1 MTSLRET
8 VGQLSRAQK
17 PSAGTPAYSRFV
29 NRRIGRVFAAAAFLG
44 HRTPN
49 QVSLAS
55 GFCSLV
61 GIVLVA
67 TVRPSLPLALAVTA
81 LLVLGYGLDSADGQL
96 ARLRG
101 GGSPL
106 GEWLDHMI
114 DAIKIV
120 LLHSAVLISFY
131 RFDAFSNELVL
142 LIPLAYVCMSSVLFF
157 GLILIDQLRR
167 RHGGAQKPNE
177 RGDSVAQVVA
187 HRTDRLRRPLPG
199 LPDLRLAVAVHR
211 PVRRPARGQP
221 AVPRGRDRQVVPRD
235 GRAAAWSERL
245 MGIVGYA
252 PGVYDM
258 FHIGHLNILR
268 RAREHCDHLIAG
280 VVEDDVVAR
289 IKGRP
294 PVVPHDERMDVV
306 RALGLVDEVVSD
318 WSSDKFEM
326 WKQLRYDVLFKGDD
340 WKGTEKGMRLERL
353 LGEVGAQ
360 VHYFPYTASTSSTD
374 LRRLLEGMS

>member
-1 MTSLRET
+1 MSTLRAT
-8 VGQLSRAQK
+8 VAQLSRAQK

-55 GFCSLV
+55 GLCSLV

-67 TVRPSLPLALAVTA
+67 TVRPSLGLALAVTV

-114 DAIKIV
+114 DSIKIV

-142 LIPLAYVCMSSVLFF
+142 LVPLAYVCMSSVLFF

-167 RHGGAQKPNE
+167 RHGGRRDANE
-177 RGDSVAQVVA
+177 RGDSVVKSLLIAPTDYGVLCLVFLTFGAPSLFVVLYGA
-187 HRTDRLRRPLPG
+187 L
-199 LPDLRLAVAVHR
+199 LAANLLFL
-211 PVRRPARGQP
+211 
-221 AVPRGRDRQVVPRD
+221 
-235 GRAAAWSERL
+235 AAAIAKW
-245 MGIVGYA
+245 Y
-252 PGVYDM
+252 
-258 FHIGHLNILR
+258 
-268 RAREHCDHLIAG
+268 RE
-280 VVEDDVVAR
+280 
-289 IKGRP
+289 
-294 PVVPHDERMDVV
+294 MS
-306 RALGLVDEVVSD
+306 ALGVP
-318 WSSDKFEM
+318 
-326 WKQLRYDVLFKGDD
+326 
-340 WKGTEKGMRLERL
+340 
-353 LGEVGAQ
+353 A
-360 VHYFPYTASTSSTD
+360 
-374 LRRLLEGMS
+374 

>member
-1 MTSLRET
+1 MTMLLGLRDV

-44 HRTPN
+44 RRTPN

-67 TVRPSLPLALAVTA
+67 TVRPSVALALAVTA

-114 DAIKIV
+114 DSVKIV

-167 RHGGAQKPNE
+167 RHGGVQKPNE
-177 RGDSVAQVVA
+177 RGDSVAKSLLIA
-187 HRTDRLRRPLPG
+187 PTDYGVLCLVFVTFAWPSLFAVLYG
-199 LPDLRLAVAVHR
+199 ALLAANLLFL
-211 PVRRPARGQP
+211 
-221 AVPRGRDRQVVPRD
+221 
-235 GRAAAWSERL
+235 AAAITKW
-245 MGIVGYA
+245 Y
-252 PGVYDM
+252 
-258 FHIGHLNILR
+258 
-268 RAREHCDHLIAG
+268 REMALL
-280 VVEDDVVAR
+280 
-289 IKGRP
+289 
-294 PVVPHDERMDVV
+294 VPEV
-306 RALGLVDEVVSD
+306 RG
-318 WSSDKFEM
+318 
-326 WKQLRYDVLFKGDD
+326 
-340 WKGTEKGMRLERL
+340 
-353 LGEVGAQ
+353 
-360 VHYFPYTASTSSTD
+360 
-374 LRRLLEGMS
+374 

>member
-1 MTSLRET
+1 MSTLRET
-8 VGQLSRAQK
+8 VAQLSRAQK

-55 GFCSLV
+55 GLCSLV

-67 TVRPSLPLALAVTA
+67 TVRPSLGLALAVTV

-114 DAIKIV
+114 DSIKIV

-167 RHGGAQKPNE
+167 RHGGRRDANE
-177 RGDSVAQVVA
+177 RGDSVVKSLLIAPTDYGVLCLVFLTFGAPSLFVVLYGA
-187 HRTDRLRRPLPG
+187 L
-199 LPDLRLAVAVHR
+199 LAANLLFL
-211 PVRRPARGQP
+211 
-221 AVPRGRDRQVVPRD
+221 
-235 GRAAAWSERL
+235 AAAIAKW
-245 MGIVGYA
+245 Y
-252 PGVYDM
+252 
-258 FHIGHLNILR
+258 
-268 RAREHCDHLIAG
+268 RE
-280 VVEDDVVAR
+280 
-289 IKGRP
+289 
-294 PVVPHDERMDVV
+294 MS
-306 RALGLVDEVVSD
+306 ALGVP
-318 WSSDKFEM
+318 
-326 WKQLRYDVLFKGDD
+326 
-340 WKGTEKGMRLERL
+340 
-353 LGEVGAQ
+353 A
-360 VHYFPYTASTSSTD
+360 
-374 LRRLLEGMS
+374 

>member
-55 GFCSLV
+55 GFCSLI
-61 GIVLVA
+61 GIILIA
-67 TVRPSLPLALAVTA
+67 LVRPSLPLALAVTA

-114 DAIKIV
+114 DSIKIV

-142 LIPLAYVCMSSVLFF
+142 LVPLAYVCMSSVLFF

-167 RHGGAQKPNE
+167 RHGGAQQPNQ
-177 RGDSVAQVVA
+177 RGDSVLKSLLIAPTDYGILCLVFLAFGTPSLFVVLYGA
-187 HRTDRLRRPLPG
+187 L
-199 LPDLRLAVAVHR
+199 LAANLLFL
-211 PVRRPARGQP
+211 
-221 AVPRGRDRQVVPRD
+221 
-235 GRAAAWSERL
+235 AAAFAKW
-245 MGIVGYA
+245 Y
-252 PGVYDM
+252 
-258 FHIGHLNILR
+258 
-268 RAREHCDHLIAG
+268 REMA
-280 VVEDDVVAR
+280 V
-289 IKGRP
+289 
-294 PVVPHDERMDVV
+294 
-306 RALGLVDEVVSD
+306 LGAN
-318 WSSDKFEM
+318 
-326 WKQLRYDVLFKGDD
+326 G
-340 WKGTEKGMRLERL
+340 
-353 LGEVGAQ
+353 
-360 VHYFPYTASTSSTD
+360 
-374 LRRLLEGMS
+374 

>member
-1 MTSLRET
+1 MSSLRAT
-8 VGQLSRAQK
+8 VAQLSQAQK

-44 HRTPN
+44 RRTPN

-55 GFCSLV
+55 GFCSLA

-67 TVRPSLPLALAVTA
+67 CVRPSFALALGVTV

-114 DAIKIV
+114 DAVKIV

-167 RHGGAQKPNE
+167 RHGVGKTNE
-177 RGDSVAQVVA
+177 RGDSVLKSLLIAPTDYGVLCLVFLAFGTPSLFVVLYGA
-187 HRTDRLRRPLPG
+187 LLA
-199 LPDLRLAVAVHR
+199 LNLLFLLAAVAKWYR
-211 PVRRPARGQP
+211 EM
-221 AVPRGRDRQVVPRD
+221 
-235 GRAAAWSERL
+235 AAL
-245 MGIVGYA
+245 G
-252 PGVYDM
+252 
-258 FHIGHLNILR
+258 
-268 RAREHCDHLIAG
+268 
-280 VVEDDVVAR
+280 
-289 IKGRP
+289 
-294 PVVPHDERMDVV
+294 V
-306 RALGLVDEVVSD
+306 RA
-318 WSSDKFEM
+318 
-326 WKQLRYDVLFKGDD
+326 
-340 WKGTEKGMRLERL
+340 
-353 LGEVGAQ
+353 
-360 VHYFPYTASTSSTD
+360 
-374 LRRLLEGMS
+374 

>member
-1 MTSLRET
+1 MSTLRET

-61 GIVLVA
+61 GIVLIA
-67 TVRPSLPLALAVTA
+67 LVRPSLPLALAVTA

-114 DAIKIV
+114 DSIKIV

-142 LIPLAYVCMSSVLFF
+142 LVPLAYVCMSSVLFF

-167 RHGGAQKPNE
+167 RHGGDRRSPTQ
-177 RGDSVAQVVA
+177 RGDSV
-187 HRTDRLRRPLPG
+187 LPS
-199 LPDLRLAVAVHR
+199 RCSSHR
-211 PVRRPARGQP
+211 PTTASC
-221 AVPRGRDRQVVPRD
+221 
-235 GRAAAWSERL
+235 AWSSWPS
-245 MGIVGYA
+245 A
-252 PGVYDM
+252 
-258 FHIGHLNILR
+258 R
-268 RAREHCDHLIAG
+268 RRCSSSCTALCSRPTCCSSRPRSPSG
-280 VVEDDVVAR
+280 T
-289 IKGRP
+289 GRWP
-294 PVVPHDERMDVV
+294 R
-306 RALGLVDEVVSD
+306 
-318 WSSDKFEM
+318 SS
-326 WKQLRYDVLFKGDD
+326 RG
-340 WKGTEKGMRLERL
+340 
-353 LGEVGAQ
+353 
-360 VHYFPYTASTSSTD
+360 
-374 LRRLLEGMS
+374 